1 MSNHYCYNK
10 FASEF
15 VILLRHYNP
24 NFDKIRATVS
34 KSTLS
39 QNKKDTL
46 SNMDWQRLISDRR
59 LGLEEFHDSTSQMRS
74 DFQRDY
80 DRMIFSSPFRRMQNK
95 TQVFPLPGS
104 VFVHNRLTHSLEVS
118 TVGRSISKEVLSRL
132 KINGHFKKDEKVLE
146 HIPDIVATACLCHD
160 LGNPPFGHS
169 GEKTISTWFS
179 EGEGS
184 FLKEELNSQQWA
196 DLTNFEGNA
205 NSFRLLT
212 HQFVGRRKGGF
223 AMTYST
229 LGTLVKYPW
238 TSLHSGDK
246 GKFGFF
252 ESEEESYR
260 KVADWLGIPEIS
272 PGIFARHPLVYLM
285 EAADDICYQ
294 IMDIEDA
301 HRLGILST
309 EESSWFLLNFFDLT
323 KADKL
328 RRGTGYLEDPNEKI
342 SYLRSNVIGTL
353 VENSADAFVKHI
365 DQIMDG
371 EKVDALV
378 SLLPERLTQAY
389 KSCSEMAY
397 QRIYCAPDVVDV
409 DLAGNRIVEYLLKV
423 LMDAVLHP
431 EKNYSKLLLTKMPK
445 QYDINAESIYGKIQ
459 SVLDHISGMTDVYAL
474 DLFRKLNGHSLPA
487 V

>member
-1 MSNHYCYNK
+1 MK
-10 FASEF
+10 
-15 VILLRHYNP
+15 
-24 NFDKIRATVS
+24 
-34 KSTLS
+34 
-39 QNKKDTL
+39 
-46 SNMDWQRLISDRR
+46 WQKLISDRR
-59 LGLEEFHDSTSQMRS
+59 LGLEEFHDVSRQIRS

-104 VFVHNRLTHSLEVS
+104 IFVHNRLTHSLEVS
-118 TVGRSISKEVLSRL
+118 TVGRSMAKEVLTRMAREGIDSE
-132 KINGHFKKDEKVLE
+132 EKALLE

-179 EGEGS
+179 EGPGAT
-184 FLKEELNSQQWA
+184 LKSELTNRQWM
-196 DLTNFEGNA
+196 DLINFEGNA

-223 AMTYST
+223 AMTYSS

-238 TSLHSGDK
+238 SSEHAGAK

-260 KVADWLGIPEIS
+260 KVASWLEIPELS
-272 PGIFARHPLVYLM
+272 SGVFARHPLVYLM

-301 HRLGILST
+301 HRLGILT
-309 EESSWFLLNFFDLT
+309 LEEATGYLLNFY
-323 KADKL
+323 KVERKEKL
-328 RRGTGYLEDPNEKI
+328 RRGMGYLEDPNEKI
-342 SYLRSNVIGTL
+342 GYLRSNVIGKL
-353 VENSADAFVKHI
+353 VESCADAFVANLKP
-365 DQIMDG
+365 IMEG
-371 EKVDALV
+371 ENPGSLV
-378 SLLPERLTQAY
+378 NILPEGLSEAY
-389 KSCSEMAY
+389 QRCSEMAY
-397 QRIYCAPDVVDV
+397 SKIYCAPYVVDV
-409 DLAGNRIVEYLLKV
+409 DLAGNRILSYLLDV
-423 LMDAVLHP
+423 LMEDVLNP
-431 EKNYSKLLLTKMPK
+431 ERNYSELLLSKMPK
-445 QYDINAESIYGKIQ
+445 QYDIHANTLYGRIQ
-459 SVLDHISGMTDVYAL
+459 AVLDHVSGMTDVYAL